1 MTRMSW
7 LMPGAGLGRPEKAAV
22 GKAKKE
28 AGKAKGAKQDAGAPA
43 AGGGHVVLKWTIPV
57 RR

>member
-1 MTRMSW
+1 MGL

-28 AGKAKGAKQDAGAPA
+28 AGKAKGDKQEAAAPVV
-43 AGGGHVVLKWTIPV
+43 AGGGPAVLKWKKPF